1 MEDSIMGKLLSDAM
15 SELNEDLLYDYVY
28 QAIDEGMTPHDI
40 STYIQKGME
49 EVGRRFEKKEY
60 FVAELIMS
68 GIIFKEVLSLDVMK
82 LGDTTGKDDLGCMVI
97 GTVKDDL
104 HDIGKNIV
112 ISLAESAGFKVID
125 LGVDVPPSEFVEAI
139 KKYHP
144 DFVGMSGVMSFA
156 IDNMKKTV
164 DDIKDNNLSNNLE
177 ILAGGATFSNGKV
190 PSIGAD
196 FISTDAWETIEHCK
210 QKAMESA

>member
-49 EVGRRFEKKEY
+49 EVGRRFENKEY

-125 LGVDVPPSEFVEAI
+125 LGVDVTPSEFVEAI

-156 IDNMKKTV
+156 IDSMKKTV
-164 DDIKDNNLSNNLE
+164 DEIKDNNLSNNLE